1 MRMLCEQGIPWC
13 VMTAPSIPGL
23 NSEEIPRLNEAAAA
37 AGARVAGYT
46 LVRLNGAIGQIFEDW
61 IVKNFPDRAQKVLH
75 LISQCHQG
83 TLNDSRFGTRM
94 RGDGQIANMISSL
107 FHSAVKRRSDEHTSE
122 LQSLMRISYAVF

>member
-46 LVRLNGAIGQIFEDW
+46 RVRWNGAIGQIFEDW
-61 IVKNFPDRAQKVLH
+61 IVKNFPDRDQNVLH
-75 LISQCHQG
+75 LFSQFHQG
-83 TLNDSRFGTRM
+83 SLNDSRF
-94 RGDGQIANMISSL
+94 
-107 FHSAVKRRSDEHTSE
+107 F
-122 LQSLMRISYAVF
+122 SLMLFDCHISYMYCSLLHEEIGCALVCIPVTILFFLFLLM